1 MNIFLSFSSGPW
13 KVFLANIVVFCVAV
27 TVDVPED
34 ASTVELADPKAISAK
49 RKKESKEQ
57 HGSKK
62 VKSKRSRKKIDDED
76 D

>member
-34 ASTVELADPKAISAK
+34 AELADPKAISAK